1 MCLPPQWILA
11 LGRVLCFVNTHSS
24 HYELEVRWWPVPDT
38 SPVLSKFLSS
48 DPGHTAMNKHSTCP
62 CKHLVQSGAWGT
74 NTELD
79 NYDVMWLRYRLLY
92 AHGVVETQRKSFKP
106 RQGGQK
112 VSWILKRCVRVRGKV
127 EGIARQ
133 EDNMRKDMEV
143 RKSMVVLGTICSMMG
158 HSKERREVRP
168 ED

>member
-1 MCLPPQWILA
+1 ME
-11 LGRVLCFVNTHSS
+11 TK
-24 HYELEVRWWPVPDT
+24 PV
-38 SPVLSKFLSS
+38 S
-48 DPGHTAMNKHSTCP
+48 
-62 CKHLVQSGAWGT
+62 
-74 NTELD
+74 
-79 NYDVMWLRYRLLY
+79 LY
-92 AHGVVETQRKSFKP
+92 LHDIIA
-106 RQGGQK
+106 
-112 VSWILKRCVRVRGKV
+112 VRGKV